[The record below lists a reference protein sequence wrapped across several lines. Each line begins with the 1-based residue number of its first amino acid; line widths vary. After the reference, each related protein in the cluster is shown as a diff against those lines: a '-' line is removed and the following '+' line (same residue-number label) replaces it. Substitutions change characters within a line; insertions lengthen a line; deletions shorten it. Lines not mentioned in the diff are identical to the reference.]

1 MAPRPPN
8 YGQERGNRERAKE
21 QKKMEKLN
29 RRAEESAKRKLLR
42 GTDAPSDDEKKEGDA

>member
-1 MAPRPPN
+1 MAPKAPN
-8 YGQERGNRERAKE
+8 YGQERNNRDRAKE

-42 GTDAPSDDEKKEGDA
+42 DGEPGSEPDKT